1 MKLKKMLCAVLALT
15 FLSAVGCSG
24 NERVLDSTPVATTV
38 ATYDEIT
45 ANLGESASYG
55 NMTLTVVSAEDPDI
69 TMKTGKKAMFFH
81 VKVDNTT
88 ENQIAVN
95 YLNNFTLT
103 VNGTYYEAD
112 ECCTIP
118 VMKELY
124 DFYNIEPLNEQL
136 EAGKSCDGYIACEVD
151 ANYTDIELHFIP
163 KTTDRV
169 SRITVPIS
177 SDGVMKVKK

>member
-1 MKLKKMLCAVLALT
+1 MNSKKMLCAVLALT
-15 FLSAVGCSG
+15 FLTAVGCSG
-24 NERVLDSTPVATTV
+24 NERTLDKSPVSTTV
-38 ATYDEIT
+38 TTYDEVT
-45 ANLGESASYG
+45 VDLGESASYG
-55 NMTLTVVSAEDPDI
+55 NMTLTVLSAEDPDI
-69 TMKTGKKAMFFH
+69 TMKSGKKAMFFH
-81 VKVDNTT
+81 VKIDNTT
-88 ENQIAVN
+88 SESITVS

-124 DFYNIEPLNEQL
+124 DFYDIQPLNEQL

-151 ANYTDIELHFIP
+151 ASYTDIELHFIP

-169 SRITVPIS
+169 SRITVPMK
-177 SDGVMKVKK
+177 SDNVMKVKK

>member
-1 MKLKKMLCAVLALT
+1 MNSKKMLCAVLALT
-15 FLSAVGCSG
+15 FLTAVGCSG
-24 NERVLDSTPVATTV
+24 NERTLEKSPVSTTV
-38 ATYDEIT
+38 TTYDEVT
-45 ANLGESASYG
+45 VDLGESASYG
-55 NMTLTVVSAEDPDI
+55 NMTLTVLSAEDPDI
-69 TMKTGKKAMFFH
+69 TMKSGKKAMFFH
-81 VKVDNTT
+81 VKIDNTT
-88 ENQIAVN
+88 NNSIAVS

-124 DFYNIEPLNEQL
+124 DFYDIQPLNEQL

-151 ANYTDIELHFIP
+151 ASYTDIELHFIP

-169 SRITVPIS
+169 SRITVPMK
-177 SDGVMKVKK
+177 SDNVMKVKK